1 MGDFITHQLAGT
13 VPTILCF
20 LTYSTYLIYIY
31 FLFKQKLEDYVNSHI
46 QYKESYDSFYD
57 WIRNCK
63 IEIQQCS
70 DSHGEKEEVQKKLK
84 SVNKI
89 IESLPKGEA
98 LLEKAIKLSDAVYA
112 TTGNEGKDNI
122 NQEIKQLKIE
132 WENLQQICKDTKK
145 LLEKCLSAWSDFIE
159 TSDKMSKW
167 VKDFDNKLKSVQ
179 KADKITPEHLEKCRV
194 SISLYSSIAIK
205 MLKSALKNMLQHQI
219 K

>member
-1 MGDFITHQLAGT
+1 M
-13 VPTILCF
+13 
-20 LTYSTYLIYIY
+20 
-31 FLFKQKLEDYVNSHI
+31 NSHI

-70 DSHGEKEEVQKKLK
+70 DSHGEKDSVQKKLQK
-84 SVNKI
+84 VNQI

-98 LLEKAIKLSDAVYA
+98 LLKKAISLSNAVLE

-145 LLEKCLSAWSDFIE
+145 LLEKCLAAWSDYLE
-159 TSDKMSKW
+159 TSEKMSKW
-167 VKDFDNKLKSVQ
+167 VKEFDNKLKAVQ
-179 KADKITPEHLEKCRV
+179 KVDKITPEHLDKCRV
-194 SISLYSSIAIK
+194 SIIVLIVLSSH
-205 MLKSALKNMLQHQI
+205 LHSYV
-219 K
+219 